1 MTDYCEIEYTEKG
14 VITKCDETH
23 DKRAGTFIL
32 PGITVLEEFDT
43 IESEDGRIGF
53 GVYVPEESQIYVAG
67 NVPQEIKLKALFH
80 ELAHWVQDISG
91 IDFDEDTANEFAE
104 RLYNAM
110 ASEETHDKRTETHLC
125 DYGRK
130 ETHEDLISRAE
141 ALDAIR
147 PLQTYKL
154 FEGDDMLLIDKAD
167 VQTELMMLPSAEPE
181 QQWIPCSDC
190 ERKCDKWENSKI

>member
-110 ASEETHDKRTETHLC
+110 ASVETHDKRTENAR
-125 DYGRK
+125 G
-130 ETHEDLISRAE
+130 
-141 ALDAIR
+141 
-147 PLQTYKL
+147 
-154 FEGDDMLLIDKAD
+154 
-167 VQTELMMLPSAEPE
+167 
-181 QQWIPCSDC
+181 
-190 ERKCDKWENSKI
+190 CDKQTGGD